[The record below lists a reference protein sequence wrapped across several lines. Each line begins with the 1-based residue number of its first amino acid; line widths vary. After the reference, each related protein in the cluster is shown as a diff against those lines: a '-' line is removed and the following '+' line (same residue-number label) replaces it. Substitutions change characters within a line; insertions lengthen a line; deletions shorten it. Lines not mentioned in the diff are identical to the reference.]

1 MAKNS
6 IDAYAASGKTNLLF
20 FDPDT
25 LVLVTDKASPLYDER
40 VHLPV
45 DENLARNIDYQGV
58 LQPIAVSKNPET
70 GDVEV
75 AIGRQRTKAARLANE
90 WRRARGVEPILIPGF
105 VHRGDRRNALDVII
119 GENELRQAD
128 TPIGRA
134 GKMRDA
140 MALGRSEEQ
149 LAMLFGCTPQTVKA
163 TLALLECCSAVQQAV
178 EREQI
183 SVTHARQLV
192 KLTPAEQREKVRD
205 LVAAGSD
212 KPAHAKAK
220 AQRAVMGD
228 AAPRM
233 KTRKQILAELE
244 SASGAKA
251 DALRWVLG
259 MEAAGTLPGLTAAV
273 SAFRDLDATTA
284 KAA

>member
-6 IDAYAASGKTNLLF
+6 IDAYSASGKTNLLF
-20 FDPDT
+20 FDPDV

-58 LQPIAVSKNPET
+58 LQPIAISKNPET
-70 GDVEV
+70 GEVEV

-105 VHRGDRRNALDVII
+105 VHRGERSNALDVII
-119 GENELRQAD
+119 GENELRQSD

-134 GKMRDA
+134 VKMRNA

-149 LAMLFGCTPQTVKA
+149 IAMLFGVTLQTVKA
-163 TLALLECCSAVQQAV
+163 TLALLDCCAAVQEAV
-178 EREQI
+178 EQNQI

-192 KLTPAEQREKVRD
+192 KLAPDEQRVKVKE
-205 LVAAGSD
+205 LVQAGSD
-212 KPAHAKAK
+212 KPAHARAA
-220 AQRAVMGD
+220 AQREVMGD

-233 KTRKQILAELE
+233 KTRKQVLAEME
-244 SASGAKA
+244 KATGERA

-259 MEAAGTLPGLTAAV
+259 MEAAEALPGLPAAV
-273 SAFRDLDATTA
+273 AAVESFDAA
-284 KAA
+284 VAEAV